1 MSRGF
6 AGRVAFEQPLPLGLK
21 RRQSWENLWNALGLR
36 SNFESSCRR
45 PPKPEPE
52 AEGVGNIF
60 GLLQCRP
67 RFGSAKCLGLS
78 ELATGSSDVF
88 YN

>member
-1 MSRGF
+1 MSLVF

-21 RRQSWENLWNALGLR
+21 RRQSWGNLWNALGLR
-36 SNFESSCRR
+36 SRR
-45 PPKPEPE
+45 PPEPE
-52 AEGVGNIF
+52 TEGVGNIF